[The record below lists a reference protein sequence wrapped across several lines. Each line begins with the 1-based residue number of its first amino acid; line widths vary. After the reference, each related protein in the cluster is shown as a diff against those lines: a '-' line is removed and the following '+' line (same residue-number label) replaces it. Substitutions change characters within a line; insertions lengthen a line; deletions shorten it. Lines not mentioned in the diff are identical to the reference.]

1 MDKDFSWN
9 ARPDVDA
16 MLANAGNPMN
26 EVNSIRAR
34 IDALKAERARLV
46 EQLGTEYGDE
56 ALGAQMMRA
65 GDEGAMYKFL
75 RGQQDQ
81 LRMNAA
87 EKAKEGM
94 PTQADVDK
102 LLETLY
108 ATEASITPDIKGDQL
123 TKTNNLLNLYR
134 NQLGAMQQKNP
145 SLDFRGYQGAG
156 AGANVPAGNGGGELN
171 KFKYELYSNDWDD
184 DEIDA
189 KVKALA
195 DQFPDYLED
204 IRKAGD
210 EAKKRSDTA
219 YAKYTADI
227 NQKNAMLKQLY
238 DAWGNVNDSGSKRTL
253 FNLFKAMG
261 GRVNNKGNA
270 VYLKKKSKKDWI
282 KGK

>member
-87 EKAKEGM
+87 EKANEGM

-156 AGANVPAGNGGGELN
+156 TGPNVPAGNGGGELTQFQYDLFRN
-171 KFKYELYSNDWDD
+171 NWND

-195 DQFPDYLED
+195 AQFPDYLED

-219 YAKYTADI
+219 YARYKKDIAEKNKMMKGWYDLYKDADPATRRKIETMLGRFI
-227 NQKNAMLKQLY
+227 NSKTKNFVEMKP
-238 DAWGNVNDSGSKRTL
+238 
-253 FNLFKAMG
+253 
-261 GRVNNKGNA
+261 
-270 VYLKKKSKKDWI
+270 KSKNDWI
-282 KGK
+282 KEL

>member
-81 LRMNAA
+81 LRMAQA
-87 EKAKEGM
+87 EKASEGM

-102 LLETLY
+102 TLETLY
-108 ATEASITPDIKGDQL
+108 ATEASLKDPTRPTEKEQKLLGVYKRQLDRMKKKNPNLDYGDTQNLTPTGEAGTELWQL
-123 TKTNNLLNLYR
+123 EREFALNNNLT
-134 NQLGAMQQKNP
+134 
-145 SLDFRGYQGAG
+145 D
-156 AGANVPAGNGGGELN
+156 E
-171 KFKYELYSNDWDD
+171 
-184 DEIDA
+184 EIDE
-189 KVKALA
+189 KVNEGIKSHPGYTEQYQKLA
-195 DQFPDYLED
+195 AD
-204 IRKAGD
+204 
-210 EAKKRSDTA
+210 AKKRSDTA
-219 YAKYTADI
+219 YARYKKDIAD
-227 NQKNAMLKQLY
+227 KNALMKGLYGLYKDADPATKRSIETMLGKFI
-238 DAWGNVNDSGSKRTL
+238 NSKTKN
-253 FNLFKAMG
+253 FVEVKP
-261 GRVNNKGNA
+261 
-270 VYLKKKSKKDWI
+270 KSKNDWL
-282 KGK
+282 KEL